1 MISCDW
7 LGVGLY
13 NVIVKKTYV
22 CVQEID
28 IFTLICI
35 DQIDVNQVFD
45 CLARIFVMYVIQNH
59 LIDLL

>member
-13 NVIVKKTYV
+13 NVIVKKTYES
-22 CVQEID
+22 VQEID
-28 IFTLICI
+28 ILTLIYI
-35 DQIDVNQVFD
+35 NQIFVNQVFD
-45 CLARIFVMYVIQNH
+45 CLAWIFVVYVIQNH

>member
-1 MISCDW
+1 M
-7 LGVGLY
+7 
-13 NVIVKKTYV
+13 IVKKTYE